1 MKAIYQDEVTVGV
14 EKRLDPTFSV
24 GVKATYR
31 RLGEAIE
38 DRCDL
43 DGSRP
48 ETGYN
53 SCAIIN
59 PGSGQPI
66 ASGAL
71 PGCNGLNGDFYA
83 CSDTSP
89 AMGPARRLYRG
100 IEILARKS
108 FSDKL
113 WLQASYVFSSLR
125 GNYDGEV
132 NAGGQTDPG
141 TNADFDYPALLH
153 NDYGR
158 LNLDRPHSFRL
169 DGFYTLPFGLIVGLQ
184 AWARSGAPLNRL
196 GYFNSDPSSSA
207 YGIYL
212 DPKGYTGREPTNWDA
227 SLTVAYPLRLGP
239 VTVTL
244 QAFLYNLF
252 NNQLPTSQNVVWTSQ
267 PPPDYPASLY
277 DPNQPQNNPNYGKI
291 QTRQDPRM
299 FRAAVRVSF

>member
-1 MKAIYQDEVTVGV
+1 LKAIYQDEVTVGV

-24 GVKATYR
+24 GIKATYR

-38 DRCDL
+38 DRCDM
-43 DGSRP
+43 DGSRA

-53 SCAIIN
+53 YCAIFN
-59 PGSGQPI
+59 PGSSQPI

-132 NAGGQTDPG
+132 NAHGQTDPG
-141 TNADFDYPALLH
+141 TNSDFDYPALLH

-158 LNLDRPHSFRL
+158 LYLDRPHSLRL
-169 DGFYTLPFGLIVGLQ
+169 DGFYTFPFRLSVGLQ

-196 GYFNSDPSSSA
+196 GYFNSDPSSSN
-207 YGIYL
+207 YGINL
-212 DPKGYTGREPTNWDA
+212 DPKGYAGREPTNWDA
-227 SLTVAYPLRLGP
+227 NLTVAYPFPIGP